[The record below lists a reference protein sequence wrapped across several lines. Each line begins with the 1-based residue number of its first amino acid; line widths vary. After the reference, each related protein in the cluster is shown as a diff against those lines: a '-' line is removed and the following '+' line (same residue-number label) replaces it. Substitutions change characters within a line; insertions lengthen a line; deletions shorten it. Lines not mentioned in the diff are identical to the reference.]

1 MNAGPFAGR
10 VRVRV
15 LGRLVEDGK
24 TLMVRIDPGTT
35 TEPFWAL
42 PGGGVELGET
52 LADALRREFREETG
66 LEVEVGALV
75 DVGEFIRLPWHAV
88 ELTYEVRRIGG
99 ELRLGSDPEL
109 PEDRQMLSALSWFGP
124 VLPEN

>member
-1 MNAGPFAGR
+1 MNGDPFAGR

-24 TLMVRIDPGTT
+24 TLMVRIRPGTT
-35 TEPFWAL
+35 SEPFWAL

-52 LADALRREFREETG
+52 LEEALKREFREETG

-88 ELTYEVRRIGG
+88 EVTYDVRRVGG
-99 ELRLGSDPEL
+99 HLRLGSDPEL
-109 PEDRQMLSALSWFGP
+109 PEDRQMILELAWIP
-124 VLPEN
+124 PR

>member
-24 TLMVRIDPGTT
+24 TLMVRIRPGTT
-35 TEPFWAL
+35 AEPFWAL

-52 LADALRREFREETG
+52 LEQALKREFREETG
-66 LEVEVGALV
+66 LDVEVGALV

-88 ELTYEVRRIGG
+88 ELTYEVRRTGG
-99 ELRLGSDPEL
+99 ELKLGTDPEL
-109 PEDRQMLSALSWFGP
+109 PEDRQMILEVGWL
-124 VLPEN
+124 